1 VRASG
6 RAVANTGLSINTVRS
21 LAVLLVAIGLM
32 LAGALAGVWITSTS
46 HSVTASA
53 SAVQAQVFPQGPDRN
68 AAPQAA
74 PSDRLES
81 RGPR

>member
-1 VRASG
+1 M
-6 RAVANTGLSINTVRS
+6 VANTSLRINTVRS
-21 LAVLLVAIGLM
+21 FAVLLVAIGLM

-46 HSVTASA
+46 HSGTASA
-53 SAVQAQVFPQGPDRN
+53 SAAQAQAFPQGPADRN